1 MIDYTDETIECEEN
15 VALKILVE
23 MFFQQFLVTAHFM
36 CPLKLMERDKEHN
49 FRKFLLD
56 CLSKNLEE
64 FHQFELEDKEC

>member
-1 MIDYTDETIECEEN
+1 MIDYTEETIESEDN
-15 VALKILVE
+15 IALKILVE

-56 CLSKNLEE
+56 CLSKNLDE
-64 FHQFELEDKEC
+64 FHELELENDE